1 MDQILTIR
9 DQIHDYFEDNEAC
22 QVSFRCPNKKD
33 AYAAYYTSK
42 YLIQD
47 TCEAMMAHRH
57 AGFSS
62 DASIAYLEFWGIMQA
77 IIVQQDAILELHKAI
92 IGTYPKANYQSSW
105 HALRKLRNVCAGH
118 PANSDR
124 DAGQKA
130 PSKRTF
136 MGRGFG
142 NYDSITYEVWDA
154 STPSVKWPA
163 HPKVELSKMID
174 SYAAEA
180 TEILQEI
187 LNAMK
192 RECLAHTR

>member
-1 MDQILTIR
+1 MTMNQLLILR
-9 DQIHDYFEDNEAC
+9 DQIHDYFEGNEDC
-22 QVSFRCPNKKD
+22 QAFFRGPDKKD
-33 AYAAYYTSK
+33 TYAAYYTSK

-62 DASIAYLEFWGIMQA
+62 SHSIAYLEFWGIMQA
-77 IIVQQDAILELHKAI
+77 IIVQQDAIRELHKAI
-92 IGTYPKANYQSSW
+92 IGTYPKPNYQSSW
-105 HALRKLRNVCAGH
+105 HELRKLRNVCAGH
-118 PANSDR
+118 PANLDR
-124 DAGQKA
+124 DAGKKA

-154 STPSVKWPA
+154 STPSLKWPD
-163 HPKVELSKMID
+163 HPKVELGKMID

-180 TEILQEI
+180 TELLQEI
-187 LNAMK
+187 LNKMK
-192 RECLAHTR
+192 CKWP